1 MILRACF
8 VVILGNVFNFFNILK
23 FIPFKVLERLKTLHK
38 ITIKYTLN

>member
-8 VVILGNVFNFFNILK
+8 VVILKNFFNFFNILK
-23 FIPFKVLERLKTLHK
+23 FISFKVLEKLKTLYK